1 MGSKNVELLVLRSR
15 KAFSPSKTERKEILF
30 GEKSFFL
37 FLSTHVPIK
46 EAITEDESTWVLLVR
61 TMYTYVVLKC
71 MVLQLLFRDRLW

>member
-30 GEKSFFL
+30 WEKSFFL

-61 TMYTYVVLKC
+61 TMYVVLIC